1 MEIDTQFLLTI
12 GGILMLGLVVSAL
25 ARRLYIPRVTLLL
38 LLGVAIGN
46 GIPENF
52 SKHFEILAEVTLLI
66 VGFLLGGRLTR
77 ATLKASVG
85 DVMWISVCAALLA
98 AALVSVG
105 LICLGVSKEM
115 AIILGCIAA
124 ATDPAAVYDVVF
136 ESKIKGGFSS
146 RLLSIVALDDVWA
159 LLLFSVGLSV
169 VSVLNGMSE
178 GSAFIVLATKE
189 IGGGV
194 ILGILIGLPAAYLTG
209 RIKPGQPILTEAL
222 SIVFICGGLAN
233 WLGVSYLIASM
244 VMGAVISNLAKH
256 HEYPFCAIEGIQ
268 WPFLIIFFV
277 LAGESLE
284 LSFLPEIGLI
294 GCVFILCRV
303 AGKYLGARIGS
314 QISRASAP
322 IQNWMG
328 IALLPQ
334 AGVSIGMALVAANQ
348 FPDQRQVLLSVI
360 IATTV
365 LFEIIGPIFTRIAL
379 KHALDLE

>member
-46 GIPENF
+46 GISENF
-52 SKHFEILAEVTLLI
+52 SKHFNILAEVTLLI
-66 VGFLLGGRLTR
+66 VGFLIRGRLTR

-136 ESKIKGGFSS
+136 ESKIKGGFIR

-169 VSVLNGMSE
+169 VSVLNGMSA
-178 GSAFIVLATKE
+178 GNAFIVLAT
-189 IGGGV
+189 
-194 ILGILIGLPAAYLTG
+194 
-209 RIKPGQPILTEAL
+209 
-222 SIVFICGGLAN
+222 
-233 WLGVSYLIASM
+233 
-244 VMGAVISNLAKH
+244 
-256 HEYPFCAIEGIQ
+256 
-268 WPFLIIFFV
+268 
-277 LAGESLE
+277 
-284 LSFLPEIGLI
+284 
-294 GCVFILCRV
+294 
-303 AGKYLGARIGS
+303 
-314 QISRASAP
+314 
-322 IQNWMG
+322 
-328 IALLPQ
+328 
-334 AGVSIGMALVAANQ
+334 
-348 FPDQRQVLLSVI
+348 
-360 IATTV
+360 
-365 LFEIIGPIFTRIAL
+365 
-379 KHALDLE
+379 